1 MQLKGFIITKNLVF
15 ISQFYKKLSEI
26 IFLLVIISCAA
37 ISPPSGGPEDDIPPV
52 LISSIPES
60 GALQFNGGEVI
71 LQFSEYLDKNSVQ
84 DAFAV
89 SPRIGSELIVKY
101 NDDNIIIDFPDSLLK
116 DQTYV
121 ISIGTKLK
129 DERGVSL
136 ENTQQIAF
144 STGSSIDNGKISG
157 RIYGGEF
164 YSAHLWKLNQG
175 FSDSIFFTKPL
186 YIADADELG
195 NFNFNFLSSGEYSIL
210 AIEKSAAGLDFVPER
225 MSYGFSPNFTYFL
238 ENEDIISDIP
248 MKISREEPD
257 FNYAFG
263 EWIGKKWGKITFNRI
278 LESLD
283 FGKIFLNNN
292 DKIIDIDAYQN
303 PAKKEEFLFISKV
316 DLEPGNYQIIIKDIK
331 QKEKIIS
338 DKISFNINVSSKIDS
353 SALLIEEPTSVLSL
367 RSDKNNGPPV
377 SIVFS
382 KPILSVLDSAFFIVK
397 DSNRSLI
404 KPNWKT
410 PMLAD
415 FLPVEGW
422 SEKNKYQIVVH
433 SDKILPIDGRSLIDS
448 LVYINI
454 DSGKKL
460 GYGSLIG
467 KLNLESKNGFLV
479 GLQSIDNESNLFFSN
494 TNIEM
499 EFNFQN
505 IVEGKYKL
513 IAISDR
519 DNNRKFSKGSLD
531 PLTASEWFYEYPDT
545 FEIRTN
551 WEIDLGMIE
560 KE

>member
-1 MQLKGFIITKNLVF
+1 MLIIL
-15 ISQFYKKLSEI
+15 
-26 IFLLVIISCAA
+26 SCAA

-84 DAFAV
+84 DAFVV

-101 NDDNIIIDFPDSLLK
+101 KDDNIIIEFPDSLLK

-129 DERGVSL
+129 DERGVYL

-225 MSYGFSPNFTYFL
+225 MSYGFSPNLTYFL

-278 LESLD
+278 LEPLD

-467 KLNLESKNGFLV
+467 KLDLESKNGFLV

>member
-1 MQLKGFIITKNLVF
+1 MLIIL
-15 ISQFYKKLSEI
+15 
-26 IFLLVIISCAA
+26 SCAA

-60 GALQFNGGEVI
+60 GALQFKGGEVI

-84 DAFAV
+84 DAFVV

-101 NDDNIIIDFPDSLLK
+101 NDDNIIIEFPDSLLK

-129 DERGVSL
+129 DERGVYL

-225 MSYGFSPNFTYFL
+225 MSYGFSPNLTYFL

-467 KLNLESKNGFLV
+467 KLDLESKNGFLV

>member
-1 MQLKGFIITKNLVF
+1 MLV
-15 ISQFYKKLSEI
+15 
-26 IFLLVIISCAA
+26 VISCAA

-84 DAFAV
+84 DAFVV

-101 NDDNIIIDFPDSLLK
+101 DDENIIIKFPDSLLK

-164 YSAHLWKLNQG
+164 YSAHLWKLNQD

-186 YIADADELG
+186 YVADANELG

-210 AIEKSAAGLDFVPER
+210 ALEKSAAGLDFVPER
-225 MSYGFSPNFTYFL
+225 MSYGFSPNLTYYL
-238 ENEDIISDIP
+238 ENEGIISEIP
-248 MKISREEPD
+248 MMISREEPD

-263 EWIGKKWGKITFNRI
+263 EWIGKRWGKITFNRI
-278 LESLD
+278 LEPLD
-283 FGKIFLNNN
+283 FGRIFLNNN
-292 DKIIDIDAYQN
+292 DKIIEIDAFQN
-303 PAKKEEFLFISKV
+303 PIKKEEFLFISKV
-316 DLEPGNYQIIIKDIK
+316 DLEPGNYEAIIKDIK
-331 QKEKIIS
+331 HGEKIIS
-338 DKISFNINVSSKIDS
+338 DEISFSINVSSKIDS
-353 SALLIEEPTSVLSL
+353 SVLLIKEPTSVLSI
-367 RSDKNNGPPV
+367 RADKNNGPPI

-382 KPILSVLDSAFFIVK
+382 KPILTVLDSAFFIVK
-397 DSNRSLI
+397 DSNRSII

-415 FLPVEGW
+415 FLPAEGW
-422 SEKNKYQIVVH
+422 SEKKKYQIIIH
-433 SDKILPIDGRSLIDS
+433 SDKVLPIDGMPLSDS
-448 LVYINI
+448 LVFVNI

-467 KLNLESKNGFLV
+467 KLDLEGSDNFIV
-479 GLQSIDNESNLFFSN
+479 ALQSIDNESELFFSN

-499 EFNFQN
+499 EFNFQD
-505 IVEGKYKL
+505 IAKGKYKL
-513 IAISDR
+513 IVISDR
-519 DNNRKFSKGSLD
+519 DNDGKFSKGSLD
-531 PLTASEWFYEYPDT
+531 PLITSEWFYEYPDT

-551 WEIDLGMIE
+551 WEIDLGMVE